1 LSGLFL
7 YNTSFAI
14 NSTNNGFLPVNF
26 TTITDVVYDNWP
38 YLDFTNQLSGT
49 IGFAPNSDLIRKLGG
64 NYSIILSNL
73 TDWTF
78 ADVTYVPKNFS
89 NYIFIGI

>member
-1 LSGLFL
+1 M

-14 NSTNNGFLPVNF
+14 NLTNNGVLPVNF
-26 TTITDVVYDNWP
+26 TTITDVTYDAWP
-38 YLDFTNQLSGT
+38 YLDFTNELSGT
-49 IGFAPNSDLIRKLGG
+49 IGFAPDSDLMQKVGG

-78 ADVTYVPKNFS
+78 ADKNYVPKNFS
-89 NYIFIGI
+89 NLIFIGN